1 MRGRYVRLRLT
12 EYWAHIELLA
22 LIFSYTILLPLFSHV
37 LLFQVISLM
46 LFLLP
51 KTASWE
57 EKNSSSKKESRDE
70 LCWGKIFITMMNA
83 SNIYYFRQYSVN
95 CYLTQLAFRIFVCA
109 ACGVRPSW
117 KTTNTFPLN
126 LFQTGKLG
134 DKCDASLSPSFSFV
148 VFHAA
153 SHKLSSWTREFCD

>member
-1 MRGRYVRLRLT
+1 MQT
-12 EYWAHIELLA
+12 K
-22 LIFSYTILLPLFSHV
+22 SNLLPDSLPNQFAYTTTNCACKGLHGQFNCTSRE
-37 LLFQVISLM
+37 VISLM

-57 EKNSSSKKESRDE
+57 EKNSSSKEESRDE

-126 LFQTGKLG
+126 LFQRGKLG